1 MYVSSVNNETSIEKR
16 VFFSCKRL
24 NMCDKDRFFHRSQS
38 VMSTELY
45 ETKKDADRDGIW
57 PDVIANVKI
66 THLCKV
72 GHIDSVDQ

>member
-1 MYVSSVNNETSIEKR
+1 
-16 VFFSCKRL
+16 
-24 NMCDKDRFFHRSQS
+24 MCDKDRFFHRSQS

-57 PDVIANVKI
+57 PDVIVNVKI